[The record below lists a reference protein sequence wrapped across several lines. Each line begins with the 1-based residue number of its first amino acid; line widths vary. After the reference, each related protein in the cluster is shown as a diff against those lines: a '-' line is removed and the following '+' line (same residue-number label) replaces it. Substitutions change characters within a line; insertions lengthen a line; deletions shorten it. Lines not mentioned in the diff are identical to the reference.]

1 MNITQY
7 DYIIVGAGSAG
18 AVLAARLSE
27 DPSTRVLLVE
37 AGRAGHPYSRFPISF
52 GLLINHPAAN
62 WLYES
67 EPEPGTANRA
77 IPVPRGKLLGGSSA
91 INGLVWVRGQPQDYD
106 TWAKMGAPGWSWREV
121 APLYDRIEDFE
132 RQAAPGRG
140 HGGPLH
146 VSIVPDQNRLYDAL
160 FKGAVEAGYRINPDY
175 NSEDQE
181 GICKTQ
187 ASIRRG
193 RRMSASYCYLDP
205 AMRRPNLTVVTE
217 APARRVLLEGRRC
230 VGVVYQHQGRQ
241 VEARAAREVI
251 LSAGAVA
258 TPQLLELSG
267 IGRPEILQAHGI
279 RVLHALPAVGENFRD
294 HINARIAWRVKEPSV
309 SYNYRARGL
318 GAVTEALR
326 YLATGGGFFSLPSAP
341 LVAFLKT
348 RPELATPDVQMHLV
362 PYSIKDPKRRKLQ
375 DFPSM
380 AISCYQLRPESLGS
394 IHIRSADPDVQPAIR
409 FNFLAD
415 EVDQRAMVAGF
426 HMMRKI
432 VQAPAMDALRGDEYS
447 PGENVATDVQV
458 LEWIRGNA
466 QTAYHPIG
474 TCRMG
479 QGPDTVV
486 DEHLRV
492 HGIEGLRVAD
502 ASIFPTMPSG
512 NTNAPAIMV
521 GEKAA
526 DLIRAATQP
535 AAARSSHPVREQ
547 RPIATVDRVAL
558 R

>member
-1 MNITQY
+1 MDQF

-27 DPSTRVLLVE
+27 DRRARVLLLE
-37 AGRAGHPYSRFPISF
+37 AGRASHFYSRFPISF
-52 GLLINHPAAN
+52 GLLIHDPAVN

-67 EPEPGTANRA
+67 EPEELTARRA

-91 INGLVWVRGQPQDYD
+91 INGLVWVRGQPSDYD
-106 TWAKMGAPGWSWREV
+106 TWANMGAPGWSWKDV
-121 APLYDRIEDFE
+121 APLFDRIEDFE
-132 RQAAPGRG
+132 RTGATGRG
-140 HGGPLH
+140 NGGPVH
-146 VSIVPDQNRLYDAL
+146 VSVVPDQNPLYDAL
-160 FKGAVEAGYRINPDY
+160 FKAGVESGYRTNPDY

-181 GICKTQ
+181 GISKTQ
-187 ASIRRG
+187 VNIRRG
-193 RRMSASYCYLDP
+193 RRMSVAYCYLDP
-205 AMRRPNLTVVTE
+205 AMRRPNLTVLTE
-217 APARRVLLEGRRC
+217 ASVRRVVLKDKRC
-230 VGVVYQHQGRQ
+230 VGVVYTRQGTE
-241 VEARAAREVI
+241 VTVHARREVI
-251 LSAGAVA
+251 LCAGAVA

-267 IGRPEILQAHGI
+267 IGKPEVLQAHGI
-279 RVLHALPAVGENFRD
+279 TVQHSLPSVGENFRD
-294 HINARIAWRVKEPSV
+294 HLNARIIWRVKDPQV
-309 SYNYRARGL
+309 SYNHRARGL
-318 GAVTEALR
+318 GAVNEAVK
-326 YLATGGGFFSLPSAP
+326 YLLTGGGFFSLPSAP

-348 RPELATPDVQMHLV
+348 RSDVATPDVQMHLV
-362 PYSIKDPKRRKLQ
+362 PYAIKDPKQRKLQ

-380 AISCYQLRPESLGS
+380 TIACYQLRPESLGS
-394 IHIRSADPDVQPAIR
+394 IHIRSANPDVQPAIR
-409 FNFLAD
+409 FNFLGS
-415 EVDQRAMVAGF
+415 EVDRRIMVEGVR
-426 HMMRKI
+426 MMRRI
-432 VQAPAMDALRGDEYS
+432 VAAPAMEHLRGEEFS
-447 PGENVATDVQV
+447 PGTQVETDAQI
-458 LEWIRGNA
+458 LDWICNNS

-526 DLIRAATQP
+526 EL
-535 AAARSSHPVREQ
+535 
-547 RPIATVDRVAL
+547 L